1 MITTT
6 LLISEEAVRN
16 FTDIN
21 TAVDSAL
28 LRNNIRTAGD
38 YWLRNTLGELLYRR
52 IIDDVDNNTLAD
64 PYLTLLVDYC
74 QDFLLYAAYYESLES
89 IYIRPRNNG
98 LIKPT
103 GGENS
108 IDVDLTLYNQ
118 KRQSVK
124 NKMDFY
130 NQRLTEYLIEEEALF
145 PELNASNKL
154 YDNPPDY
161 TGKHKNPFVTRK
173 TALAEEFHKRGY
185 RIYDSR
191 YKQYPQ

>member
-1 MITTT
+1 
-6 LLISEEAVRN
+6 VHN

-28 LRNNIRTAGD
+28 LRNNIRVAGD

-52 IIDDVDNNTLAD
+52 IIDDVDNNTLSGN
-64 PYLTLLVDYC
+64 YETLLVDYC
-74 QDFLLYAAYYESLES
+74 QDFLLYAAYYETLES

-98 LIKPT
+98 LVKPT

-108 IDVDLTLYNQ
+108 IEADMTLYNQ

-130 NQRLTEYLIEEEALF
+130 NQRLTEYLIEEEVLF

-173 TALAEEFHKRGY
+173 TALAEEFSKRGY
-185 RIYDSR
+185 KNYDSC

>member
-28 LRNNIRTAGD
+28 IRNNIRVAGD

-52 IIDDVDNNTLAD
+52 IIDDVDNNTLSGN
-64 PYLTLLVDYC
+64 YQTLLVDYC
-74 QDFLLYAAYYESLES
+74 QDFLLYAAYYETLES

-98 LIKPT
+98 LVKPT

-108 IDVDLTLYNQ
+108 IEADMALYNQ

-161 TGKHKNPFVTRK
+161 TNKHKNPFVTRK
-173 TALAEEFHKRGY
+173 TGLAEEFSKRGY

>member
-1 MITTT
+1 MQTTT

-28 LRNNIRTAGD
+28 LRNNIRVAGD
-38 YWLRNTLGELLYRR
+38 YWLQNTIGTLLYRK
-52 IIDDVDNNTLAD
+52 IITEVVANTLVN
-64 PYLTLLVDYC
+64 PYKFLLEEYI
-74 QDFLLYAAYYESLES
+74 QDFLLYAAYYETLES

-98 LIKPT
+98 LLKAT

-108 IDVDLTLYNQ
+108 TDVDFTLYNT

-124 NKMDFY
+124 QKMDYY
-130 NQRLTEYLIEEEALF
+130 NTKLTEYLIEEEVLF

-154 YDNPPDY
+154 YNNPPDY
-161 TGKHKNPFVTRK
+161 SGKNANPFVTRK
-173 TALAEEFHKRGY
+173 NQLADEFAKRGY
-185 RIYDSR
+185 RVYDSSR
-191 YKQYPQ
+191 KQYPQ